1 MKILDKRKTSC
12 YNNNRKGVEPPAMPL
27 SGGKAFISDVAQQTG
42 WVLERRKSIVKAD
55 FKSGENQMAKHKEQP
70 FNLYGIRET
79 RNDKYMSL
87 TLVRGEESKE
97 WLNVPVNVKKVKVKD
112 GYGYVK
118 IKLLD
123 KVNKK
128 ADKSK
133 NDDDVTF

>member
-1 MKILDKRKTSC
+1 
-12 YNNNRKGVEPPAMPL
+12 
-27 SGGKAFISDVAQQTG
+27 
-42 WVLERRKSIVKAD
+42 
-55 FKSGENQMAKHKEQP
+55 MAKKQKEQP

-97 WLNVPVNVKKVKVKD
+97 WLNVPVNVNNATVND

-123 KVNKK
+123 KVKK
-128 ADKSK
+128 EADKIK
-133 NDDDVTF
+133 NDDIPFQRY